1 MSYFVDSIPLTSDRK
16 MSIITHLN
24 NYAAS
29 LQVQIEDAR
38 ENLAMTVSDQDN
50 HNSYHNAHISNL
62 ETLLAEVTDNAQ
74 FVLGQ

>member
-1 MSYFVDSIPLTSDRK
+1 MSIFEYSIPITADRK

-38 ENLAMTVSDQDN
+38 GYCGVFSAVNK
-50 HNSYHNAHISNL
+50 YHITRL
-62 ETLLAEVTDNAQ
+62 EALLAEVTDDAQ
-74 FVLGQ
+74 YLLEQ

>member
-1 MSYFVDSIPLTSDRK
+1 MSQIEITAERK

-50 HNSYHNAHISNL
+50 HNSYHDAHISNL
-62 ETLLAEVTDNAQ
+62 QALLAEVTENAQ
-74 FVLGQ
+74 FLA